1 MISDDLSMLPKVFS
15 YKKKGREFEILM
27 MRSSIYSS
35 NDCVLRLSLHLP
47 TGKSFMTLLTMAKF
61 EWFEDWKDTELNK
74 RGFDYEELK
83 MSMAKELLDWALVV
97 FPQLRDKVL

>member
-1 MISDDLSMLPKVFS
+1 
-15 YKKKGREFEILM
+15 M
-27 MRSSIYSS
+27 MRNSFYSS

-47 TGKSFMTLLTMAKF
+47 TGKSCMTLLTMAKF
-61 EWFEDWKDTELNK
+61 EWFEDWKDTKLNK
-74 RGFDYEELK
+74 RGSDYKDLK